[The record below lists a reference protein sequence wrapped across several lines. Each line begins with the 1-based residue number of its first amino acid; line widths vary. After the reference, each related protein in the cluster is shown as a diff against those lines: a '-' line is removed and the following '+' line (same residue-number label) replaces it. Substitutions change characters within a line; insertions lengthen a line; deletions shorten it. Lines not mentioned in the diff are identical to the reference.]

1 MLYCQDISDDSSIVL
16 VRKWNRF
23 SEETNQQKKSTG
35 PNDYI
40 LIHSRFSRK
49 KTQVFKKKSESG
61 EIKKYIRCTNSE
73 LYFSE
78 SNQTIDRDSL

>member
-23 SEETNQQKKSTG
+23 SEETNQQKTSTG

-40 LIHSRFSRK
+40 VIHSRFSRK
-49 KTQVFKKKSESG
+49 KRKYLKKIRNG